1 MPQIKPVDYTG
12 LITDLSKSLNSL
24 PEIVEKFEKT
34 VINIKTVSSLFTD
47 NKNQLLYIE
56 EQTKAE
62 IEKYENNLKSKSLE
76 YLTEEVKKFD
86 RIVVHKNILTDLEE
100 KNSKLQKY
108 IDSELEK
115 EKKVLEEKYNKDLED
130 KMQIC
135 KILAEKDKIKYEAQL
150 EIKNYKI
157 NLLEKI
163 VQKSED
169 KLLENNNE

>member
-135 KILAEKDKIKYEAQL
+135 KILAEKEKIKYEAQL